1 MKKIVAVLLTLLM
14 LHCLAP
20 AEEPR
25 VLNDGLWEYTLT
37 DEGAVL
43 TNWKWYTD
51 GHAVPEVVK
60 LPSELDGHPLVGI
73 GYNALNTSEMDSEI
87 GFTLVVPEGVTFLE
101 EVAFQC
107 CHNADAIH
115 LPASLTEIPEGCFHH
130 VGAEITVADG
140 NPRYVMQDG
149 FLIDTLTGTLL
160 YAAPSA
166 TGKALPAVRRLG
178 TSSLDN
184 WREWEMAA
192 VIPEGVEEMGAFL
205 FQDMAMTSLVLPS
218 TLRLIEQDAI
228 DGEIAQPVEI
238 PASVE
243 MIQRGNFTRAENAAL
258 ILLGATHFET
268 ADEYEARTG
277 YRHWLDDWAD
287 E

>member
-149 FLIDTLTGTLL
+149 FLIDQQTGTLL
-160 YAAPSA
+160 YATPSA
-166 TGKALPAVRRLG
+166 TGKALPALRRLG

-184 WREWEMAA
+184 WRAWEMAA
-192 VIPEGVEEMGAFL
+192 VIPEGV
-205 FQDMAMTSLVLPS
+205 
-218 TLRLIEQDAI
+218 
-228 DGEIAQPVEI
+228 
-238 PASVE
+238 
-243 MIQRGNFTRAENAAL
+243 
-258 ILLGATHFET
+258 
-268 ADEYEARTG
+268 
-277 YRHWLDDWAD
+277 
-287 E
+287 

>member
-1 MKKIVAVLLTLLM
+1 MRKLLALLALLM
-14 LHCLAP
+14 LIIPGL
-20 AEEPR
+20 AEEPLQESIYLYDL
-25 VLNDGLWEYTLT
+25 VDG
-37 DEGAVL
+37 GAVL
-43 TNWKWYTD
+43 TRVYFD
-51 GHAVPEVVK
+51 DEVPEVLV
-60 LPSELDGHPLVGI
+60 LPDTLGDWPLIGI

-87 GFTLVVPEGVTFLE
+87 SFTLVVPEGVTFLE

-107 CHNADAIH
+107 CHHADVIIF
-115 LPASLTEIPEGCFHH
+115 PASLTEIPESCFSH
-130 VGAEITVADG
+130 VHAEFIVAQG
-140 NPRYVMQDG
+140 NPRYEMRDG
-149 FLIDTLTGTLL
+149 FLIDQQTGTLL

-166 TGKALPAVRRLG
+166 TGKALPALRRLG

-184 WREWEMAA
+184 WRAWEMAA
-192 VIPEGVEEMGAFL
+192 VIPEGVEEIGAFL
-205 FQDMAMTSLVLPS
+205 FQDTAMTSLVLPS
-218 TLRLIEQDAI
+218 TLRIIEQDAI

-258 ILLGATHFET
+258 ILLGSPHFET

-277 YRHWLDDWAD
+277 YRHWQDDWAD

>member
-1 MKKIVAVLLTLLM
+1 MRKLLILISLLM
-14 LHCLAP
+14 LIVPCL
-20 AEEPR
+20 AEEPLQESIYLYDL
-25 VLNDGLWEYTLT
+25 VDG
-37 DEGAVL
+37 GAVL
-43 TNWKWYTD
+43 TRIYFGD
-51 GHAVPEVVK
+51 EVPKVLVLPDK
-60 LPSELDGHPLVGI
+60 LGGWPIIGI

-87 GFTLVVPEGVTFLE
+87 GFTLVVPEGVVFLE

-107 CHNADAIH
+107 CHNADTIR

-130 VGAEITVADG
+130 VGAEITVAEG
-140 NPRYVMQDG
+140 NPRYVVQDG

-166 TGKALPAVRRLG
+166 MGKALPAVRRLG
-178 TSSLDN
+178 ESSLDN
-184 WREWEMAA
+184 WHEWEMSA

-205 FQDMAMTSLVLPS
+205 FQDTAMTSLTLPS

-228 DGEIAQPVEI
+228 DGKIAQPVEI
-238 PASVE
+238 STSVE
-243 MIQRGNFTRAENAAL
+243 MIHRGNFTRKENATL
-258 ILLGATHFET
+258 ILLGSPHFES

-277 YRHWLDDWAD
+277 FRHWQDDWAD